1 MANVMVIT
9 ELMTI
14 NLVSADEAF
23 EFGLIKAR
31 TTNLGFGGGRCRVGV
46 ILWLILKWA
55 LDLNGR

>member
-23 EFGLIKAR
+23 ELGLIKAR
-31 TTNLGFGGGRCRVGV
+31 TKNLGYGGGRCRVGV